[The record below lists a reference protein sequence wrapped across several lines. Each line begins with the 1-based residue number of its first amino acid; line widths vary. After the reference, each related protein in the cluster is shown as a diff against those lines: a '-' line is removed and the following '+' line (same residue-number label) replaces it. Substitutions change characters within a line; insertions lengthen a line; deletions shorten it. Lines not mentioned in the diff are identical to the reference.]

1 MQRKLLNFSIF
12 LIFIF
17 SINACKVKNFKED
30 GLSPLDIIYLDK
42 IESQF
47 RYDSLTKEEYLSKKV
62 NLLLQRR
69 EYDRAL
75 NCYSNLDSMDIGYFK
90 YPIEKRIML
99 NDIKILKF
107 NKTNKLKERDSLINC
122 MVKLFNDE
130 QYNSRK
136 KMEQN
141 AGIYSNFISDK
152 RIQMYSILWVYE
164 NINADSS
171 AIIKNGKI
179 SDE

>member
-12 LIFIF
+12 FILLL
-17 SINACKVKNFKED
+17 SILSCKVKNFREE
-30 GLSPLDIIYLDK
+30 GLSPSDIIYLDK
-42 IESQF
+42 IENQF
-47 RYDSLTKEEYLSKKV
+47 KHDSLTKEEYLSKKL

-69 EYDRAL
+69 DYGRAL
-75 NCYSNLDSMDIGYFK
+75 NCYSSLDSMDIGYFK
-90 YPIEKRIML
+90 YPIERRLML
-99 NDIKILKF
+99 NNIHILEF
-107 NKTNKLKERDSLINC
+107 NKENRIKERDSLIHY

-152 RIQMYSILWVYE
+152 RIQMIRMLWSYE
-164 NINADSS
+164 D
-171 AIIKNGKI
+171 I
-179 SDE
+179 STNNDGSLKEE